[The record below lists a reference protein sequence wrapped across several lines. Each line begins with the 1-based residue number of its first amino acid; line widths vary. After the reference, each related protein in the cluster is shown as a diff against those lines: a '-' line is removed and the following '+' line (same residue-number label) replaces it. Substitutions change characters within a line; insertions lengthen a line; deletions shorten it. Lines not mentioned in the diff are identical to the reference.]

1 MEVAMDAFRFYPSMP
16 DRNALTSSRCS
27 HISRQGSDAA
37 SVGALSD
44 EGSSLVPPTSPRTHN
59 NMDTLNILPDRHLN
73 PLSRQHS
80 LFEDLSPIEEY
91 GVLDQSQRT
100 SMEPEEEELQKR
112 SQEDERMGTGHMTIH
127 RVSSDTEA
135 ELTAGRIRHLRR
147 SKTTTQ
153 LVRRF
158 AK

>member
-1 MEVAMDAFRFYPSMP
+1 MS

-37 SVGALSD
+37 SVSALSD
-44 EGSSLVPPTSPRTHN
+44 EGCSSFVPPTSPRTHN
-59 NMDTLNILPDRHLN
+59 NNAADTATLNVLSDRHLN

-80 LFEDLSPIEEY
+80 LFEDLSPIEEH

-100 SMEPEEEELQKR
+100 SMEPEEEELRKC
-112 SQEDERMGTGHMTIH
+112 SQEDERMGTGHMAIH

-135 ELTAGRIRHLRR
+135 ELTAGKIRHLRR
-147 SKTTTQ
+147 SKTTAR

-158 AK
+158 AR

>member
-1 MEVAMDAFRFYPSMP
+1 MS

-37 SVGALSD
+37 SVSALSD

-59 NMDTLNILPDRHLN
+59 TDTLNVLPDRHLN

-80 LFEDLSPIEEY
+80 LFEDLSPIEEH

-100 SMEPEEEELQKR
+100 SMEPEEEELQKC

-127 RVSSDTEA
+127 RVNSDTEA
-135 ELTAGRIRHLRR
+135 ELIAGQIRHLRR
-147 SKTTTQ
+147 SKTAAR

-158 AK
+158 AR